1 MWDGQTDC
9 VCVCVC
15 VCVEGREGEDKEK
28 EGGKEGSGGK
38 GRKRSRGEAVRVDKG
53 GETREF
59 LQRKTQFSDF
69 KSFPEQNI

>member
-28 EGGKEGSGGK
+28 EGGKEG
-38 GRKRSRGEAVRVDKG
+38 VCV
-53 GETREF
+53 
-59 LQRKTQFSDF
+59 LCMV
-69 KSFPEQNI
+69 